1 VYPGN
6 AGQCEPEYGYAL
18 GCTFQAVKQLYFY
31 PLKNSSLYCNFYFLV
46 SYYWYVQLFMTEKEY
61 NDCVNL
67 YADNVFRFIVKN
79 LRHEE
84 DARDV
89 VQTAFEKLWR
99 NREDVDATKSKSYLF
114 TVAYNQMIDHLRKVK
129 RVYLKEEFREETRV
143 QDKHIDNVKA
153 VLKEALA
160 RLSET
165 QRSLVML
172 KDYEGYSYEEIGKI
186 MNLNESQVKVYLHR
200 ARLQLKE
207 YIVKVEN
214 VI

>member
-1 VYPGN
+1 
-6 AGQCEPEYGYAL
+6 
-18 GCTFQAVKQLYFY
+18 
-31 PLKNSSLYCNFYFLV
+31 
-46 SYYWYVQLFMTEKEY
+46 MTEKEY
-61 NDCVNL
+61 NDCVTH
-67 YADNVFRFIVKN
+67 YADNVYRFIVKN

-99 NREDVDATKSKSYLF
+99 NRQDVDSSKSKSYLF

-129 RVYLKEEFREETRV
+129 RIHLKEEFREEARIYHKEV
-143 QDKHIDNVKA
+143 NNARAILN
-153 VLKEALA
+153 EALSK
-160 RLSET
+160 LSET

-172 KDYEGYSYEEIGKI
+172 KDYEGYSYEEIGRI
-186 MNLNESQVKVYLHR
+186 MNLSESQVKVYLHR